1 MKLYARGG
9 DPAAL
14 GLKIFHAGG
23 PVPLSDVLPMLEN
36 MGLKVIGE
44 GPHAITLEAQPGWA
58 WIQALAL
65 PAPVSRG
72 TADLAIAEIRP
83 RFEEAFGHVSSGE
96 MENDGLNRLVL
107 AAGLSW
113 RQVVVL
119 RLYAKFLRQAG
130 STFSQAYMEDTL
142 AAHPAI
148 ARLLV
153 TLFERQFDP
162 AAQAK
167 KNAADD
173 AAAVESIVE
182 AIGQHLD
189 AVANLDEDRILRG
202 FLLLVQKSLRTNY
215 YQRNAAGEAKSYLS
229 VKLASQEIDLLPA
242 PRPLVEVFVYSP
254 RVEAI
259 HLRGGKVSRGGIRL
273 ADRKEDFCTAILGLM
288 KAQMVKNAVIVPV
301 GSKGGFVVKR
311 PPPAGA
317 GRAARPDTGLQC
329 RYT

>member
-44 GPHAITLEAQPGWA
+44 GPHAITLEAKPGAA
-58 WIQALAL
+58 WIQDFDLLAR
-65 PAPVSRG
+65 VSPE

-83 RFEEAFGHVSSGE
+83 RFEEAFGHVSAGE
-96 MENDGLNRLVL
+96 MENDGCNRLVL

-113 RQVVVL
+113 RQVVIL

-130 STFSQAYMEDTL
+130 STLSQAYMEDTV
-142 AAHPAI
+142 AAHPVI

-167 KNAADD
+167 KTAADD

-189 AVANLDEDRILRG
+189 AVVNLDEDRILRG

-215 YQRNAAGEAKSYLS
+215 YQRNAAGEPQPPLP
-229 VKLASQEIDLLPA
+229 VELASQEIALLPA
-242 PRPLVEVFVYSP
+242 PP
-254 RVEAI
+254 
-259 HLRGGKVSRGGIRL
+259 
-273 ADRKEDFCTAILGLM
+273 
-288 KAQMVKNAVIVPV
+288 
-301 GSKGGFVVKR
+301 
-311 PPPAGA
+311 
-317 GRAARPDTGLQC
+317 
-329 RYT
+329 